1 MACFRQT
8 VINGQPLLLHGPIWQ
23 SPMGKPRTE
32 PDPAEHGGSPLLP
45 QPLFSTFHMNGISTI
60 LAVVLQH
67 ITDWFVKRVTVMF
80 RPVGEKAARRGERR
94 RRVRRRRTRRP
105 HCRQWQV
112 SFFTVIDI
120 LRYFS
125 LTDIL
130 RYSLLIDI
138 LKYSPMCPQAFQLS
152 NCIFELACLL
162 SNWRHFDLKSEK
174 IKCD

>member
-1 MACFRQT
+1 
-8 VINGQPLLLHGPIWQ
+8 
-23 SPMGKPRTE
+23 MGKPRTE

-45 QPLFSTFHMNGISTI
+45 QPLFHLSFESCVSTI
-60 LAVVLQH
+60 ARLIVVLLH

-105 HCRQWQV
+105 HCRPWQV
-112 SFFTVIDI
+112 GLFTVIDI

-130 RYSLLIDI
+130 RYSSLIDI

-162 SNWRHFDLKSEK
+162 SN
-174 IKCD
+174 